1 MKRAAAVWVLVLMPM
16 LTGCAAV
23 AVGGIAA
30 GALMLHDRRPLPDL
44 IEDQGIEMAATREFR
59 HHEALGMQSHI
70 RVVSFNG
77 VVLLAG
83 EVPAEE
89 QSAKAER
96 IVENIDGV
104 RKIVNELAVRDSSHV
119 GTRLKDT
126 ALTARVKAAIGNV
139 GREDFDATRVKVVSV
154 RGNVYLMGLVT
165 QAEAE
170 AVLEKVRYVSG
181 VKRVVKVFEYLEG

>member
-1 MKRAAAVWVLVLMPM
+1 MKRAAAVWVLVLVPM

-44 IEDQGIEMAATREFR
+44 IEDQGIEMAATRAFR
-59 HHEALGMQSHI
+59 HHEALGMESHI

-89 QSAKAER
+89 QRAKAER
-96 IVENIDGV
+96 IVENLDGV
-104 RKIVNELAVRDSSHV
+104 RKVVNELAVRDRSHV

-126 ALTARVKAAIGNV
+126 ALTTRVKTAIGGV
-139 GREDFDATRVKVVSV
+139 DREDFDATRVKVVSV

-170 AVLEKVRYVSG
+170 AVLEKVRYVRG

>member
-44 IEDQGIEMAATREFR
+44 IEDQGIEMAANRAFR
-59 HHEALGMQSHI
+59 HHEALGMHSHI

-89 QSAKAER
+89 QSAKAEE
-96 IVENIDGV
+96 IVENLDGV
-104 RKIVNELAVRDSSHV
+104 RKVVNELAVRDSSHV

-139 GREDFDATRVKVVSV
+139 DREDFDATRVKVLSV

>member
-1 MKRAAAVWVLVLMPM
+1 MKRVAAVWVLILMPM
-16 LTGCAAV
+16 LAGCAAV

-44 IEDQGIEMAATREFR
+44 IEDQGIEMAATRAFQR
-59 HHEALGMQSHI
+59 HEALAYDSHV

-83 EVPAEE
+83 EVPSEE
-89 QSAKAER
+89 EAER
-96 IVENIDGV
+96 AESIVEDLDGV
-104 RKIVNELAVRDSSHV
+104 RRVVNELAVRDTTHV

-126 ALTARVKAAIGNV
+126 ALTARVKAAIGGV
-139 GREDFDATRVKVVSV
+139 DLEDFDATRVKVVTL

-165 QAEAE
+165 QSEAE
-170 AVLEKVRYVSG
+170 AVLEKVRYVGG
-181 VKRVVKVFEYLEG
+181 VDRVVKVFEYLEE